1 MSPPKTQRPLPANS
15 KAQCCPTCGKS
26 TTLYAW
32 RNFPPQKESDAYRKR
47 IRNMVAQFQ
56 LEGYDTYERD
66 LSTACA
72 VAQLMAAEGQKPPR
86 EQRNIDHLQQILD
99 MHMERIIA
107 SQIAESLINQIERK
121 L

>member
-1 MSPPKTQRPLPANS
+1 MSAPMTQRPLPANP
-15 KAQCCPTCGKS
+15 KACCCPTCGKS

-47 IRNMVAQFQ
+47 IRNLIAQFQ

-72 VAQLMAAEGQKPPR
+72 VAQIMAAEGEKP
-86 EQRNIDHLQQILD
+86 HLQQILSL
-99 MHMERIIA
+99 HMERIIA
-107 SQIAESLINQIERK
+107 ASLSEK
-121 L
+121 P